1 MPVKIP
7 TWDTSHLADE
17 RYEIAPGICTRCPTM
32 NWDLYRES
40 PVIAE
45 LLYTGGYILAAPPIK
60 GKSFL
65 VWNLDHAE
73 QELWKQPPPEPGM
86 EGKPRRIGAVCSA
99 GYASQSAEQAPE
111 CKRRPIAGG
120 KQRGNNSLS
129 PGTSRFVTH
138 RLKQRVSAL
147 HFPPKRWQN
156 VQPQKEILQS
166 MVFGNSAP
174 SKQSAGSERVY

>member
-17 RYEIAPGICTRCPTM
+17 RYEIAPGICTQCPTM

-73 QELWKQPPPEPGM
+73 QELWKQPPQNREWKGSPAELAQFAQPDM
-86 EGKPRRIGAVCSA
+86 PANRLNKHLNVNA
-99 GYASQSAEQAPE
+99 GRLLEE
-111 CKRRPIAGG
+111 NKG
-120 KQRGNNSLS
+120 
-129 PGTSRFVTH
+129 VTI
-138 RLKQRVSAL
+138 RYLPVRRVS
-147 HFPPKRWQN
+147 
-156 VQPQKEILQS
+156 
-166 MVFGNSAP
+166 
-174 SKQSAGSERVY
+174 